1 MADVKD
7 LMVGN
12 WLQHANGKYY
22 QVTRID
28 LLSDG
33 NIHFACGTPHL
44 WEYNN
49 KFNPIPLTL
58 DIIKKNNPTYFS
70 DLDVSDIGGL
80 AISYYEEEDE
90 EPEFD
95 VGRIGIGFHG
105 DEFQYFTSIKYV
117 HQLQNLLTDYGY
129 RKEFII

>member
-1 MADVKD
+1 MADIKD

-33 NIHFACGTPHL
+33 NIHFSCGTPHL

-58 DIIKKNNPTYFS
+58 DIIKKNNPTYFEE
-70 DLDVSDIGGL
+70 LDVYDLGGL
-80 AISYYEEEDE
+80 AIVYYEEEDVE
-90 EPEFD
+90 HEFD

-105 DEFQYFTSIKYV
+105 DEFQYFISIKYV

-129 RKEFII
+129 TKEFMI

>member
-1 MADVKD
+1 
-7 LMVGN
+7 MVVNDKELRTGN

-28 LLSDG
+28 RLNDG
-33 NIHFACGTPHL
+33 HNHFACGTPHL

-49 KFNPIPLTL
+49 KFEPIPLTL
-58 DIIKKNNPTYFS
+58 DIIKKNNPTYFEEL
-70 DLDVSDIGGL
+70 DLYKIGRL
-80 AISYYEEEDE
+80 VINYYEEDGV
-90 EPEFD
+90 EFD
-95 VGRIGIGFHG
+95 VGKVGIGFYG

-129 RKEFII
+129 TKEFMI